1 MLKAVTWRLDQTLLD
16 DVYKIA
22 AENHQSITSCISD
35 ALKLYR
41 DSCYIENKAVA
52 INTSYLN
59 ATKSMVELLEHKL
72 NNRSNQLISSLA
84 IQQFILAKIIAESL
98 DISPDAVELYRKQAV
113 EFLRENNRV
122 FSLKE
127 GLD

>member
-1 MLKAVTWRLDQTLLD
+1 M
-16 DVYKIA
+16 
-22 AENHQSITSCISD
+22 
-35 ALKLYR
+35 
-41 DSCYIENKAVA
+41 
-52 INTSYLN
+52 
-59 ATKSMVELLEHKL
+59 SMVELLEHKL